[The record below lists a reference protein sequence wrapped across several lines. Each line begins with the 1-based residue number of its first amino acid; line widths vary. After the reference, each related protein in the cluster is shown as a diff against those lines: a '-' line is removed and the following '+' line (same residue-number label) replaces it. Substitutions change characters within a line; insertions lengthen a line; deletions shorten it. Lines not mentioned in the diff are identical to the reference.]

1 MTLREDASSRLL
13 IKVSGE
19 ALMGHREFGLDPDV
33 LARIAGQLATLARSG
48 HQLGI
53 VVGGGN
59 LFRGLSMATDGM
71 DRVSADHIG
80 MLATVMNGLALA
92 QAVRAAGVEAQA
104 FSAIPMPTICDSYS
118 RRDAEAA
125 LSRGIVAV
133 FAGGTGNPFFT
144 TDTTAA
150 LRAAEIGASALFKA
164 TQVDG
169 VYDSDP
175 KHNPAAKRFDTLSF
189 DEVLRRDLKVMDA
202 AAIAIARDNRIPIVV
217 FSLDG
222 QDAILSAIDGTGRST
237 RIG

>member
-1 MTLREDASSRLL
+1 
-13 IKVSGE
+13 
-19 ALMGHREFGLDPDV
+19 MGHREFGLDPDV
-33 LARIAGQLATLARSG
+33 LVRIAGQLATLARSG

-59 LFRGLSMATDGM
+59 LFRGLSMAADGM

-150 LRAAEIGASALFKA
+150 LRAAEIGASALFKGDA
-164 TQVDG
+164 G
-169 VYDSDP
+169 
-175 KHNPAAKRFDTLSF
+175 
-189 DEVLRRDLKVMDA
+189 RRRL
-202 AAIAIARDNRIPIVV
+202 
-217 FSLDG
+217 
-222 QDAILSAIDGTGRST
+222 
-237 RIG
+237 